1 MAESEAE
8 GLTLDRF
15 TPLVGETF
23 VLGEGESAF
32 EAELAE
38 ARSLREVQGAG
49 LRSRQYSL
57 LWRAPGPPRLM
68 QGNCRVAHPAL
79 PALELFLV
87 CIGPDAQGMR
97 YEAVFT

>member
-1 MAESEAE
+1 MAESESVD
-8 GLTLDRF
+8 LTLDRF
-15 TPLVGETF
+15 AALVGETF
-23 VLGEGESAF
+23 LIGEGEDAF

-38 ARSLREVQGAG
+38 ARNLREVQGAG

-68 QGNCRVAHPAL
+68 QGICRVAHPAL

-87 CIGPDAQGMR
+87 CIGPDAQGVR